1 MPTLVNP
8 MDERVPDRRSPA
20 PRLEQLDG
28 RTLVLLDIS
37 KPRGRE
43 FLDRLAWSLTERF
56 RVARIVRAVKPTYTR
71 PANAA
76 LLETLVHA
84 DGVIE
89 ALAD

>member
-8 MDERVPDRRSPA
+8 MDERARDRRPSA
-20 PRLEQLDG
+20 PRLDRLDG

-56 RVARIVRAVKPTYTR
+56 RVSRLVRAIKPTYTR
-71 PANAA
+71 PASAA
-76 LLETLVHA
+76 LIETLVHA

>member
-8 MDERVPDRRSPA
+8 MDERVRDRRPSA
-20 PRLEQLDG
+20 PRVDGLDG

-37 KPRGRE
+37 KPRGGD

-56 RVARIVRAVKPTYTR
+56 HVSRLERVIKPTYTR
-71 PANAA
+71 PAPAA
-76 LLETLVHA
+76 LIETLVYA